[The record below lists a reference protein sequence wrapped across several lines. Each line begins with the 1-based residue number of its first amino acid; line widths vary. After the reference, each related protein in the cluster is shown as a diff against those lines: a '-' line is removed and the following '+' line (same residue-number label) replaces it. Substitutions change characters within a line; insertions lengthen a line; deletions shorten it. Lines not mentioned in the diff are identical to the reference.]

1 MGTKK
6 VNYTPEQTAM
16 LVDAYESVETQEQRE
31 AVVAHYAEE
40 FGKAP
45 QSIRAKLVSE
55 GVYIAKTYKTKKGEK
70 PESKAAIVAGIARIL
85 GVDQERVE
93 SLEKANKTALNLIRG
108 TLAAAHAALGQEQ
121 EES

>member
-31 AVVAHYAEE
+31 AVVARYAEE

-55 GVYIAKTYKTKKGEK
+55 GVYVAKTYKTKKGEK
-70 PESKAAIVAGIARIL
+70 PESKAAIVAGIAHLL
-85 GVDQERVE
+85 GVDSERVE
-93 SLEKANKTALNLIRG
+93 SLEKANKTALNLVRG
-108 TLAAAHAALGQEQ
+108 SLAFAAAELNQED
-121 EES
+121 ES

>member
-16 LVDAYESVETQEQRE
+16 LKDAYESVDSQEQRE

-55 GVYIAKTYKTKKGEK
+55 GVYVAKAYKTKKGEK
-70 PESKAAIVAGIARIL
+70 PESKAAIVAGIANLL

-93 SLEKANKTALNLIRG
+93 SLEKANKATLSLIRG
-108 TLAAAHAALGQEQ
+108 TLAHAAKALGG
-121 EES
+121 ES

>member
-31 AVVAHYAEE
+31 AVVARYAEE

-55 GVYIAKTYKTKKGEK
+55 GVYVAKTYKTKKGEK
-70 PESKAAIVAGIARIL
+70 PESKAEMVAGIASLL
-85 GVDQERVE
+85 GVDSERVE
-93 SLEKANKTALNLIRG
+93 SLEKANKAALNLVRG
-108 TLAAAHAALGQEQ
+108 SLAFAAAELNQED
-121 EES
+121 ES